1 MLKELD
7 RNTIHIILSKSQV
20 SLDMLFWS
28 AFLLLFMVL
37 VELIIVAGNA
47 PWPVMLMPLP
57 CLPFAL
63 FFFNQWHKWFSFGQL
78 VKFNNGNM
86 IIVEKFLNIIP
97 RKRRFSLKMIRGFS
111 VVPFV
116 VYRRQ
121 TTPAISSATT
131 KGFCVKVLFH
141 TEKLFWFVEKNTP
154 YVTIGGYLK
163 REEAK
168 RLHSWLNA
176 HLADRTIS

>member
-1 MLKELD
+1 
-7 RNTIHIILSKSQV
+7 
-20 SLDMLFWS
+20 
-28 AFLLLFMVL
+28 
-37 VELIIVAGNA
+37 
-47 PWPVMLMPLP
+47 
-57 CLPFAL
+57 
-63 FFFNQWHKWFSFGQL
+63 
-78 VKFNNGNM
+78 
-86 IIVEKFLNIIP
+86 
-97 RKRRFSLKMIRGFS
+97 MIRGFS